1 MTGLPLMGYIA
12 LLFLGFG
19 LLASIVGWIMV
30 LVPAFRRHIGWGM
43 ATLLVPG
50 AAIIFTLFHWA
61 EARRGFLLQLLGGV
75 ILAVGVLA
83 ANDGGASSLAHSM
96 SSGGSEPTPADPEL
110 ALRVKESEVQLAET
124 DLAAL
129 QARLN
134 ADYEALKAR
143 RASLDSNA
151 AALAAFN
158 QDAAAYAEAKTQL
171 SLKAGR
177 VAQLRA
183 DQVRLTDDV
192 FLNAR
197 KVSRTLPQPALS
209 PEPVRLQ
216 SAGPSP

>member
-61 EARRGFLLQLLGGV
+61 EARRGFLLQ
-75 ILAVGVLA
+75 
-83 ANDGGASSLAHSM
+83 
-96 SSGGSEPTPADPEL
+96 L